1 MVLHGVASWN
11 MQIFK
16 CSSCICSIFDKCF
29 YATPL
34 LWFKINASQKST
46 YLYST
51 AANPCDD
58 RHLHR
63 IDVLVAV
70 RRLTTTATLAK
81 RWPLNGST
89 LWDGCRSRDY
99 LPLPLSFPCAVST
112 ESLVAVRLTW
122 KLWRSF
128 TSAGRCGIMDVAG

>member
-1 MVLHGVASWN
+1 MVYR
-11 MQIFK
+11 
-16 CSSCICSIFDKCF
+16 C
-29 YATPL
+29 
-34 LWFKINASQKST
+34 INASQKST
-46 YLYST
+46 YLYSA

-63 IDVLVAV
+63 IDVLTFLGASSCQ
-70 RRLTTTATLAK
+70 TSDNYSHLAIK
-81 RWPLNGST
+81 TVHRCGMVVDPGTSMFIILKLNT
-89 LWDGCRSRDY
+89 Y